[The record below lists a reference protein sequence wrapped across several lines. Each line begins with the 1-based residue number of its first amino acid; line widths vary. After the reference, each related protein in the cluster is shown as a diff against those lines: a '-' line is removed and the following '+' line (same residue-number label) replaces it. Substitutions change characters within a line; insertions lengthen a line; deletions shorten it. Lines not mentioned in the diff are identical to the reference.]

1 MQYRTKGVVLISVL
15 LIVLLLSSIA
25 MLIGNNYFVSFKR
38 AQYNEFQTISL
49 NIFRNNE
56 SLALKKIDNELRFNS
71 KVHARNNPLFLND
84 FFFELNQGSVKA
96 KIIDAAN
103 CFNINSLVKQSK
115 NKFNQPRVLQIGCA
129 QGGDAVDIAQVL
141 KLPMING
148 ELHIIDWFKGNLTVD
163 EEEEWYYREENAPI
177 WRAHLESEAK
187 KLNVE
192 DRITI
197 FEGDSR
203 EMIHKVKDGYYD
215 FVFIDGGHEYD
226 IVKSDIENGY
236 KKLKPGGVLV
246 LDDFTGG
253 KDVYDRLNI
262 KNATEEKLQKDTWDF
277 NGEII
282 HVGVVKAVHEF
293 LNGNYILCESH
304 DKAYHIK
311 GYKIERE

>member
-1 MQYRTKGVVLISVL
+1 MERFKKIPPIDMSESFVREDEKLTFLPHDWNLPIPW
-15 LIVLLLSSIA
+15 IA
-25 MLIGNNYFVSFKR
+25 MFV
-38 AQYNEFQTISL
+38 YT
-49 NIFRNNE
+49 
-56 SLALKKIDNELRFNS
+56 
-71 KVHARNNPLFLND
+71 HCT
-84 FFFELNQGSVKA
+84 
-96 KIIDAAN
+96 AN
-103 CFNINSLVKQSK
+103 FWGWHEHEEIKY
-115 NKFNQPRVLQIGCA
+115 NQPRVLQIGCA
-129 QGGDAVDIAQVL
+129 QGGDAVDIAKVL

-148 ELHIIDWFKGNLTVD
+148 ELHVIDWFKGNLTVD
-163 EEEEWYYREENAPI
+163 EEEEWFYREENAPI

-187 KLNVE
+187 KFDVE

-203 EMIHKVKDGYYD
+203 EMIHQVKDGYYD
-215 FVFIDGGHEYD
+215 FVFIDGGHEYE

-253 KDVYDRLNI
+253 KDSYEKFDI
-262 KNATEEKLQKDTWDF
+262 QNATEEMLQKDTWNF
-277 NGEII
+277 NGEVI